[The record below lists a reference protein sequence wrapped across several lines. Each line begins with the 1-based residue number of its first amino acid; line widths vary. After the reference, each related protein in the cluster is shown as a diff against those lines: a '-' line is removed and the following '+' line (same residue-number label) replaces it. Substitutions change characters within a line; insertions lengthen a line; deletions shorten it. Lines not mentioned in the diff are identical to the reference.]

1 MKKLLCIISLL
12 LVCLLL
18 NGCSANDPIVTQT
31 KNAWVKTGAS
41 GILEDYEVRHLHFDQ
56 LSTLKTGIGE
66 ESYQDYSWLPNSGD
80 IFMFRNRQ
88 KWYITILDD
97 QGNVCK
103 KYNSDLAEAA
113 NQKSSN
119 INYGNQA
126 EVSRVLADLEE
137 AIFFQAMNIWQF
149 YIGEPSYENTPG
161 EWHSL
166 TDKQMQRVLK

>member
-31 KNAWVKTGAS
+31 KNAWAKTGAS

-97 QGNVCK
+97 QGNV
-103 KYNSDLAEAA
+103 
-113 NQKSSN
+113 
-119 INYGNQA
+119 
-126 EVSRVLADLEE
+126 
-137 AIFFQAMNIWQF
+137 
-149 YIGEPSYENTPG
+149 
-161 EWHSL
+161 
-166 TDKQMQRVLK
+166 